1 MKNEELRNGV
11 DVESITEV
19 ARRNRLRWYGHVER
33 KSDGGWVKKCTK
45 MEMNGK
51 RKRGRP
57 KITWKEVVEK
67 DMKTL
72 GLQMMDVHDRKKWRE
87 LINEG
92 QANPR

>member
-1 MKNEELRNGV
+1 MKL
-11 DVESITEV
+11 
-19 ARRNRLRWYGHVER
+19 
-33 KSDGGWVKKCTK
+33 
-45 MEMNGK
+45 EMNGK

-67 DMKTL
+67 DMKAL

-92 QANPR
+92 QANLRQMPWKDTACPGSGRYAVYTAYKR